1 MRFRKYIIYVN
12 MDDFSISSLTESK
25 NEWCARL
32 LNILTPSVT
41 QGLKSIF
48 EEAVKLCK
56 DNNENDKY
64 LMTFQN
70 FLTRVPKWNQ
80 TIIDTERDRIIESSG
95 CTYLEDLITCVHIIQ
110 LKALTCVRVGSKQK
124 KIDINIPSVSE
135 FIHKIYIYI
144 ARKMY
149 TNIYLFEKNIQP
161 LQVQKNNREIELIVK
176 ECILNT
182 IRDSV
187 PVEHILRSYMDETEE
202 QHVEV
207 KEVEEPLPDVEVP
220 PLPEKENNGQPNSAP
235 VASSDKD
242 DGNVSSMTIPITKE
256 TIEEFKQTTDFGMNS
271 GDNGKL
277 SFSDDDK
284 VLDVSGKETV
294 VTVSKD
300 EENLERLEKERKS
313 SEFNKGNNNDDDDED
328 ESERLVIG
336 GNVKLDVIDVND
348 LSKPASVEL
357 APPILDFEVLT

>member
-1 MRFRKYIIYVN
+1 
-12 MDDFSISSLTESK
+12 MDDFSVSSLTESK

-48 EEAVKLCK
+48 DEAVKLCK

-80 TIIDTERDRIIESSG
+80 TIIDTEKNRIIETSG
-95 CTYLEDLITCVHIIQ
+95 CSYLEDLITCVHIIQ

-124 KIDINIPSVSE
+124 KIDINIPSVSD

-149 TNIYLFEKNIQP
+149 MNIYLFEKNIQP
-161 LQVQKNNREIELIVK
+161 LQVQKNNREVELIVK

-182 IRDSV
+182 VRDSV

-202 QHVEV
+202 QDVEI
-207 KEVEEPLPDVEVP
+207 KEVEEPLPDVEVQSEAGKDETKP
-220 PLPEKENNGQPNSAP
+220 PSETVNENK
-235 VASSDKD
+235 KD
-242 DGNVSSMTIPITKE
+242 TDVITTSPLTKE
-256 TIEEFKQTTDFGMNS
+256 TIEEYKQTSEIINNK
-271 GDNGKL
+271 NGKL
-277 SFSDDDK
+277 TFSNDDK
-284 VLDVSGKETV
+284 VLDETGKESV
-294 VTVSKD
+294 ITVSKD
-300 EENLERLEKERKS
+300 EENLEKLEKERNS
-313 SEFNKGNNNDDDDED
+313 SDFNKGTDDDDDDND

-336 GNVKLDVIDVND
+336 ENVKLDVIDVND
-348 LSKPASVEL
+348 LNKSSTVEL
-357 APPILDFEVLT
+357 APPVLDFEILT

>member
-1 MRFRKYIIYVN
+1 
-12 MDDFSISSLTESK
+12 MDDFSVSSLTESK

-32 LNILTPSVT
+32 LNILSPSVT

-80 TIIDTERDRIIESSG
+80 TIIDAERDRIIETSG
-95 CTYLEDLITCVHIIQ
+95 CNYLEDLITCVHIIQ

-124 KIDINIPSVSE
+124 KIDINVPSVSD

-149 TNIYLFEKNIQP
+149 MNIYLFEKNIQP

-182 IRDSV
+182 VRDSI

-202 QHVEV
+202 QDVEV
-207 KEVEEPLPDVEVP
+207 KEVEEPLPDVELHP
-220 PLPEKENNGQPNSAP
+220 PVNDDKSQSTS
-235 VASSDKD
+235 VASAAAVTTPLKNTDLPLSDA
-242 DGNVSSMTIPITKE
+242 TTPPITKE
-256 TIEEFKQTTDFGMNS
+256 TIEEFKQTTDFGKISFSNNDS
-271 GDNGKL
+271 VLDENGKE
-277 SFSDDDK
+277 S
-284 VLDVSGKETV
+284 VI
-294 VTVSKD
+294 TVSKD
-300 EENLERLEKERKS
+300 KESLEKLEKEHKTS
-313 SEFNKGNNNDDDDED
+313 NFNKPDENDNENNDDDDD
-328 ESERLVIG
+328 ENERLIIG
-336 GNVKLDVIDVND
+336 DNVKLDVIDIND
-348 LSKPASVEL
+348 LNKSATIEL
-357 APPILDFEVLT
+357 APPVLDFEILT